1 MNSVKKREFLD
12 LISIEEAK
20 LIIQEN
26 FKWTPT
32 TEILSLQN
40 SKNRILAEDII
51 ASMDIP
57 PFDRSRMDGYAV
69 NSEDTYSIDENN
81 PATFRVIESIQAG
94 DVSKKTLKEPYTCI
108 EIATGALIP
117 RGTNAVVM
125 IEYTSKVSE
134 SNIEIFRP
142 VTPQENI
149 DSAGTDIMFGE
160 TVLRSGQSITS
171 IRTGILAAL
180 GINEVSVLSKLVVG
194 VLSSGNELRKPGQ
207 TLPMGCI
214 YDSNSIILV
223 NLLSDLGVDVKDL
236 GICPDDLE
244 ELKTII
250 EDNLPNIDIL
260 LISGG
265 TSAGEGDYSYRVI
278 TELGGNLLFHGVSSQ
293 PGKPLAA
300 GIIRSKLIV
309 TLPGFPASAIF
320 SFNTVISPLIREWI
334 TNPVEDA
341 IKIKALVS
349 QKIRN
354 NSGRTQFKLVHLLK
368 DKKIYRVVP
377 VKGTSGSVSA
387 LERAD
392 GFITIPE
399 NISILNPG
407 EIVEISLFQKKLFLS
422 DLVFVGS
429 HDFVID
435 RLFREFKRKHPEFNT
450 KLIFSGSSG
459 GLSSLSREECDI
471 AGCHLLDD
479 EKNEYNL
486 PFIKKIQIT
495 DKIEVIKGYNRMQ
508 GLYVPKGNPKQIKS
522 INDLLRPDIVFM
534 NRIEGSGTRI
544 LLDSLLKNLADQKK
558 TSFEK
563 IQKQI
568 NGYFTVASSHSA
580 TVNAVARGIID
591 VSIGIK
597 SFAQLIDIDFI
608 PLTEERYDLLISK
621 KSKEKPSVK
630 ILLSIFSSEEFRKT
644 IQNEVGETKWL
655 S

>member
-1 MNSVKKREFLD
+1 MNSIKKREFLD
-12 LISIEEAK
+12 LITIEEAK

-32 TEILSLQN
+32 TEILSLLE
-40 SKNRILAEDII
+40 SKNRILAKDIV

-69 NSEDTYSIDENN
+69 NSDDTYSIDENN

-94 DVSKKTLKEPYTCI
+94 DISKRTLKEPNTCI

-125 IEYTSKVSE
+125 IEYTSKISE
-134 SNIEIFRP
+134 NSIEIFRP

-149 DSAGTDIMFGE
+149 ETAGADIMFGE
-160 TVLRSGQSITS
+160 TVLRSGQLLTS
-171 IRTGILAAL
+171 IRVGILAAL
-180 GINEVSVLSKLVVG
+180 GINEVAVFSQLVIG

-223 NLLSDLGVDVKDL
+223 NLLKDLGVNVIDL
-236 GICPDDLE
+236 GICPDDLQK
-244 ELKTII
+244 LKTTI
-250 EDNLPNIDIL
+250 EDNLSNIDIL

-320 SFNTVISPLIREWI
+320 SFNTVITPLIREWI
-334 TNPVEDA
+334 TNPAKDS

-354 NSGRTQFKLVHLLK
+354 KTGRTQFKLVHLLK
-368 DKKIYRVVP
+368 DKESYRVVP

-399 NISILNPG
+399 NISIINPG
-407 EIVEISLFQKKLFLS
+407 EIVEISLFQEKLFLS

-435 RLFREFKRKHPEFNT
+435 RLFREFKRKYPEFNT
-450 KLIFSGSSG
+450 KLVFSGSSG

-486 PFIKKIQIT
+486 PFIEKIQIA
-495 DKIEVIKGYNRMQ
+495 DKIVVINGYNRIQ
-508 GLYVPKGNPKQIKS
+508 GLYVPKGNPKNIQGID
-522 INDLLRPDIVFM
+522 DLLRPDVVFM

-544 LLDSLLKNLADQKK
+544 LIDSLLKKLAYQKN
-558 TSFEK
+558 TSLDK

-568 NGYFTVASSHSA
+568 KGYFTVASSHSA

-597 SFAQLIDIDFI
+597 SYAQLFDIDFI

-621 KSKEKPSVK
+621 KSIEKPSVK
-630 ILLSIFSSEEFRKT
+630 SLLSIFTSEKFHKT
-644 IQNEVGETKWL
+644 IQNELGKTKWL